1 MAWRRRFFSTL
12 AVSCYCLFVM
22 LAPVYAGTPIAERI
36 AVEAGVKAEVM
47 KDLAM
52 PYNPLEGLTTGR
64 TCLDGRPVADFQG
77 DIVEYWA
84 NLECPYCGIQELV
97 QAQRNNPDM
106 CIVVRHI
113 PDNQY
118 GDSMKKAL
126 SYEAL
131 KRFSVNAANLFW
143 DSVMQKTTLGIPA
156 PYEAALLLALQEAAI
171 SPEKFTE
178 TLTKEA
184 SEQVSQDIFAARSR
198 ISSTPTY
205 ILAGIRFTACD
216 FKASELHQALEL
228 AKKARQGDEDAKT
241 RIIQIITNGL
251 MDETM
256 L

>member
-1 MAWRRRFFSTL
+1 MVWQHRIISVL
-12 AVSCYCLFVM
+12 AVSFYCLFVT
-22 LAPVYAGTPIAERI
+22 LAPVHAGTPITERI
-36 AVEAGVKAEVM
+36 AVETGVKTEVT
-47 KDLAM
+47 KDLAV
-52 PYNPLEGLTTGR
+52 PYNPLGGLSGR
-64 TCLDGRPVADFQG
+64 TCLDGRPIADFSG

-84 NLECPYCGIQELV
+84 NLECSYCGIQEPV

-113 PDNQY
+113 PANQY

-126 SYEAL
+126 SYEAVKL
-131 KRFSVNAANLFW
+131 FSVNAANLFW
-143 DSVMQKTTLGIPA
+143 NAVLPKTTLGIPA
-156 PYEAALLLALQEAAI
+156 PYEAALLMAFQEAAI

-178 TLTKEA
+178 TLTKDA
-184 SEQVSQDIFAARSR
+184 SEAVNMDIIAGQAR

-205 ILAGIRFTACD
+205 VLSGIRFTACD
-216 FKASELHQALEL
+216 FKASELVQALDL
-228 AKKARQGDEDAKT
+228 AKKARKGDKDALT

>member
-1 MAWRRRFFSTL
+1 MVWRRKFFSAL
-12 AVSCYCLFVM
+12 AVSVYCLLAM
-22 LAPVYAGTPIAERI
+22 QAPVHAGTPITERI

-47 KDLAM
+47 KDLAL
-52 PYNPLEGLTTGR
+52 PYNPLEGLSGR
-64 TCLDGRPVADFQG
+64 TCLDGRPVKDFQG

-84 NLECPYCGIQELV
+84 NLECPYCGIQEPV

-113 PDNQY
+113 PSGEY
-118 GDSMKKAL
+118 SESMKKAL

-131 KRFSVNAANLFW
+131 KRFSTNAANLFW
-143 DSVMQKTTLGIPA
+143 DAVLPKTTLGIPA
-156 PYEAALLLALQEAAI
+156 PYEAALLTAFQEAAI

-178 TLTKEA
+178 TLTKDA
-184 SEQVSQDIFAARSR
+184 SEVVSRDIFAARSR

-205 ILAGIRFTACD
+205 ILSGIRFSACD
-216 FKASELHQALEL
+216 FKAPELLQALEL
-228 AKKARQGDEDAKT
+228 AKKARQGDDDAKK

-251 MDETM
+251 TDETV

>member
-1 MAWRRRFFSTL
+1 MTKRRRISQMATISL
-12 AVSCYCLFVM
+12 YCL
-22 LAPVYAGTPIAERI
+22 LAMITQAHAGTPATERI
-36 AVEAGVKAEVM
+36 AVEAGVKAEVS
-47 KDLAM
+47 KDLVM
-52 PYNPLEGLTTGR
+52 PYNPLEGLSGR

-84 NLECPYCGIQELV
+84 NLECPYCGIQEPV
-97 QAQRNNPDM
+97 RAQRNNPDM

-113 PDNQY
+113 PADQS

-131 KRFSVNAANLFW
+131 KHFSLNAANLFW
-143 DSVMQKTTLGIPA
+143 DSVVPKTTLGIPA
-156 PYEAALLLALQEAAI
+156 PYEAALLTALQEAAI

-178 TLTKEA
+178 TLTKNA
-184 SEQVSQDIFAARSR
+184 SELVSQDILAARAR

-216 FKASELHQALEL
+216 FKASELSTVLEL
-228 AKKARQGDEDAKT
+228 AKKARKGNEDAKE
-241 RIIQIITNGL
+241 RIITIITNGL
-251 MDETM
+251 MNETM

>member
-1 MAWRRRFFSTL
+1 MVWQHRIISAL
-12 AVSCYCLFVM
+12 AVLFYGLFVM
-22 LAPVYAGTPIAERI
+22 LAPVHAGTPITERI
-36 AVEAGVKAEVM
+36 AVEAGVKTEVT
-47 KDLAM
+47 KDLAV
-52 PYNPLEGLTTGR
+52 PYNPLDSLSGR

-84 NLECPYCGIQELV
+84 NLECPYCGIQEPV
-97 QAQRNNPDM
+97 QAQRNNPGM

-143 DSVMQKTTLGIPA
+143 DSVLPKTTLGIPA
-156 PYEAALLLALQEAAI
+156 PYEAALLLAFQEAAI

-178 TLTKEA
+178 TLTKDA
-184 SEQVSQDIFAARSR
+184 SDLVSQDVLAAQAR

-216 FKASELHQALEL
+216 FKASELPSALEL
-228 AKKARQGDEDAKT
+228 AKKARKGDEDAKE
-241 RIIQIITNGL
+241 RIIKIITNGL
-251 MDETM
+251 MNEAM

>member
-1 MAWRRRFFSTL
+1 MIRQRKMVSAL
-12 AVSCYCLFVM
+12 AVSFHCLLVM
-22 LAPVYAGTPIAERI
+22 LTPAHAGTPMTERI

-47 KDLAM
+47 KDLAV
-52 PYNPLEGLTTGR
+52 PYNPLDGLSGR

-84 NLECPYCGIQELV
+84 NLECPYCGIQEPV
-97 QAQRNNPDM
+97 QAQRNNPGM

-113 PDNQY
+113 PSGEY
-118 GDSMKKAL
+118 SESMKKAL

-131 KRFSVNAANLFW
+131 KRFSTNAANLFW
-143 DSVMQKTTLGIPA
+143 DAVLPKTTLGIPA
-156 PYEAALLLALQEAAI
+156 PYEAALLTAFQEAAI

-178 TLTKEA
+178 TLTKDA
-184 SEQVSQDIFAARSR
+184 SELVSQDIFAARSR

-205 ILAGIRFTACD
+205 ILSGIRFTACD
-216 FKASELHQALEL
+216 FKAPELLQALEL
-228 AKKARQGDEDAKT
+228 AKKARQGSDDAKK

-251 MDETM
+251 MDETV

>member
-1 MAWRRRFFSTL
+1 MVWQRRIISALVVPF
-12 AVSCYCLFVM
+12 YCLFVM
-22 LAPVYAGTPIAERI
+22 LASAYAGTPITERI

-47 KDLAM
+47 KDLAL
-52 PYNPLEGLTTGR
+52 PYNPLEGLSGR
-64 TCLDGRPVADFQG
+64 TCLDGRSVDAFQG

-84 NLECPYCGIQELV
+84 NLECPYCGIQEPV

-113 PDNQY
+113 PSGEY
-118 GDSMKKAL
+118 GESMKKAL
-126 SYEAL
+126 SYEVL

-143 DSVMQKTTLGIPA
+143 DAVLPKTTLGIPA
-156 PYEAALLLALQEAAI
+156 PYESALLMAFQEAAI

-178 TLTKEA
+178 TLTKDA
-184 SEQVSQDIFAARSR
+184 SELVSRDIFAARAR

-205 ILAGIRFTACD
+205 ILEGIRFTACD

-228 AKKARQGDEDAKT
+228 AKAARKGDEKAKK

>member
-1 MAWRRRFFSTL
+1 MTNSFRKIIPAFFCTL
-12 AVSCYCLFVM
+12 L
-22 LAPVYAGTPIAERI
+22 LAFPAYAGTPITDRL
-36 AVEAGVKAEVM
+36 AVEAGVTIEVT

-52 PYNPLEGLTTGR
+52 PYNPLDGLSGR
-64 TCLDGRPVADFQG
+64 TCLDGRPIDGFQG
-77 DIVEYWA
+77 DIMEYWA
-84 NLECPYCGIQELV
+84 NLECPYCGIQESV

-113 PDNQY
+113 PASQY
-118 GDSMKKAL
+118 DESMKKAL

-131 KRFSVNAANLFW
+131 KRFSVNAANQFW
-143 DSVMQKTTLGIPA
+143 DSVVPKSTLGIPT
-156 PYEAALLLALQEAAI
+156 PYESALLMAIQEAAI
-171 SPEKFTE
+171 SPEEFTE
-178 TLTKEA
+178 TLTKDV
-184 SEQVSQDIFAARSR
+184 SELVSQDIFAARSR

-216 FKASELHQALEL
+216 FKEAELRQALKL
-228 AKKARQGDEDAKT
+228 AKAAQKGDADAKK

>member
-1 MAWRRRFFSTL
+1 MAWRQKVAQVLTMAIFG
-12 AVSCYCLFVM
+12 VFV
-22 LAPVYAGTPIAERI
+22 LTAPAHAGTPVTERI

-47 KDLAM
+47 KDLAL
-52 PYNPLEGLTTGR
+52 PYNPLEGLSGR

-84 NLECPYCGIQELV
+84 NLECPYCGIQEPLR
-97 QAQRNNPDM
+97 AQRDNLDI

-113 PDNQY
+113 PTGEY
-118 GDSMKKAL
+118 GESLKKAL

-131 KRFSVNAANLFW
+131 RTFSLNAANLFW
-143 DSVMQKTTLGIPA
+143 DSVVPKTALGVPTS
-156 PYEAALLLALQEAAI
+156 YEAALLAALQDAAI

-184 SEQVSQDIFAARSR
+184 SELVSRDIFAARTR

-205 ILAGIRFTACD
+205 ILAGTRFTACD
-216 FKASELHQALEL
+216 FKASELRTTLEL
-228 AKKARQGDEDAKT
+228 AKAARKGDEDAT
-241 RIIQIITNGL
+241 ARIIRIITNGL
-251 MDETM
+251 MDEAM

>member
-1 MAWRRRFFSTL
+1 MTRRRKFFSAF
-12 AVSCYCLFVM
+12 AVSFYCLCVL
-22 LAPVYAGTPIAERI
+22 LASAHAGTPVTERI
-36 AVEAGVKAEVM
+36 AVEAGVKAEVV
-47 KDLAM
+47 KDLAV
-52 PYNPLEGLTTGR
+52 PYNPLEGLSGR

-84 NLECPYCGIQELV
+84 NLECPYCGIQEPV

-131 KRFSVNAANLFW
+131 RRFSVNAANLFW
-143 DSVMQKTTLGIPA
+143 DSVLPKTTLGIPA
-156 PYEAALLLALQEAAI
+156 PYEAALLMAFQEAAI

-178 TLTKEA
+178 TLTKDA
-184 SEQVSQDIFAARSR
+184 SELVSQDIFAARSR

-205 ILAGIRFTACD
+205 ILSGIRFTACD
-216 FKASELHQALEL
+216 FKASELHHALVL
-228 AKKARQGDEDAKT
+228 AKKARNGDEDAKKQ
-241 RIIQIITNGL
+241 IIQIITNGL
-251 MDETM
+251 MDETV